1 MARQKFLNK
10 NFPSMN
16 MSDEEKEKM
25 NKRIKEI
32 SGAAVSEKELSFL
45 KQSLPNSVNTV
56 AEMKKLLEEQMK

>member
-32 SGAAVSEKELSFL
+32 SAEGVGSEQK
-45 KQSLPNSVNTV
+45 
-56 AEMKKLLEEQMK
+56 

>member
-25 NKRIKEI
+25 NKKIKAI
-32 SGAAVSEKELSFL
+32 SGAAVSEKELAFL
-45 KQSLPNSVNTV
+45 KESLPSSVNTV
-56 AEMKKLLEEQMK
+56 AEMKKLLEEEMK